1 MNPPNIVGELT
12 QTASHSAFWHYVEP
26 VSPGLAL
33 SPHNS
38 DKPLISLHFCLLPVH
53 VGSESKQRGVERGG
67 SVSLCVSWELETAG
81 TGPGVAVPVLDNKMV
96 GTCESTDEGIVDLGY
111 EHKPSLLYGA
121 LTFPYKF
128 QLPLIVDGDAAMI
141 GHRGSFSRDGES
153 WRTYKTSS

>member
-1 MNPPNIVGELT
+1 M
-12 QTASHSAFWHYVEP
+12 
-26 VSPGLAL
+26 
-33 SPHNS
+33 
-38 DKPLISLHFCLLPVH
+38 H
-53 VGSESKQRGVERGG
+53 VGPESKKRGVERGG

-96 GTCESTDEGIVDLGY
+96 GTCEPTDEGIVDLGY

-141 GHRGSFSRDGES
+141 GKRILFKRRGKLVQVEALVVMEID
-153 WRTYKTSS
+153 YKMIK

>member
-1 MNPPNIVGELT
+1 
-12 QTASHSAFWHYVEP
+12 
-26 VSPGLAL
+26 
-33 SPHNS
+33 
-38 DKPLISLHFCLLPVH
+38 VH
-53 VGSESKQRGVERGG
+53 VGPESKKRGVERGG

-96 GTCESTDEGIVDLGY
+96 GTCEPTDEGIVDLGY

-141 GHRGSFSRDGES
+141 GKRILFKRRGKLVQVEALVVMEID
-153 WRTYKTSS
+153 YKMIK

>member
-1 MNPPNIVGELT
+1 
-12 QTASHSAFWHYVEP
+12 
-26 VSPGLAL
+26 
-33 SPHNS
+33 
-38 DKPLISLHFCLLPVH
+38 
-53 VGSESKQRGVERGG
+53 
-67 SVSLCVSWELETAG
+67 
-81 TGPGVAVPVLDNKMV
+81 VLDNKMV

-153 WRTYKTSS
+153 WRTDYKIIKWGGSVGALAAIFHFRK